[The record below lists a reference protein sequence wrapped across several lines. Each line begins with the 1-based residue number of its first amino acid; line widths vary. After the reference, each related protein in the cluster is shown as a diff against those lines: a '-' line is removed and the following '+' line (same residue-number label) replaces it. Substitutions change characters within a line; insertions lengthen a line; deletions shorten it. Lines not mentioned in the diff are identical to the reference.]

1 MVGNPYSCRVFGK
14 WAEDSSDSP
23 IGVEYRYRC
32 EASETPVDTYP
43 FAEYESVSAATPNG
57 AKGQIMPDRMLLRA
71 VAMQTRDRHLDVV
84 GADAAVEANE
94 QFDSFAADSKEPAG
108 PLGGDLTSA
117 HTRRVGDVICH
128 VVGDNMHDGIM
139 LVCCRTVV
147 DHPTQSHQWQT
158 VGYEQMPSA
167 AVKPF
172 IEDHTDRVSLP

>member
-1 MVGNPYSCRVFGK
+1 MRSRACSLAATNVRRCCSRTCEPSPTVRSDEFDAPVVR

-43 FAEYESVSAATPNG
+43 FAEYESVPAATPNG

-94 QFDSFAADSKEPAG
+94 QFDSFAADPKEPVG
-108 PLGGDLTSA
+108 PLGGDLPSA
-117 HTRRVGDVICH
+117 HTRR
-128 VVGDNMHDGIM
+128 
-139 LVCCRTVV
+139 
-147 DHPTQSHQWQT
+147 
-158 VGYEQMPSA
+158 
-167 AVKPF
+167 